1 MVDGGLYDTHDCS
14 WAGPRC
20 GHGYRPPPEEG
31 LAMTA
36 RTVQP
41 ALTDLPLVKVR
52 TLTAGDFLATVL
64 AVSGPD
70 RTWVRD
76 TAGQTW
82 LIRNCN
88 ITTEENDD

>member
-1 MVDGGLYDTHDCS
+1 
-14 WAGPRC
+14 
-20 GHGYRPPPEEG
+20 
-31 LAMTA
+31 MTA

-41 ALTDLPLVKVR
+41 ALTDPPLVKVR

-64 AVSGPD
+64 AASGPD

-88 ITTEENDD
+88 IATEENDR